1 MDKRIYDE
9 VFFSVD
15 GEFDGTHPPKHSML
29 QVGACAF
36 TLREGIIGE
45 FERSIFALPRQE
57 DNFQPRS
64 RLQGRYDWLRS
75 IGLPTGHTMD
85 ERVWNE
91 FWSKWPDAWAAVN
104 TDQVVPAVAMDDFR
118 KFYDAMCAM
127 MGVSER
133 NGVLIEYPGGIDY
146 CWIHWYFME
155 FLGEDP
161 FGHSRAMS
169 MKSYAAAVTK
179 GPFCHA
185 TNRNLPKRWFK
196 PKMPHPHTALADARG
211 QAHWAIRMMCE
222 HLEIACPLD

>member
-1 MDKRIYDE
+1 MIDKRVLDE
-9 VFFSVD
+9 VYFSVD
-15 GEFDGTHPPKHSML
+15 GEFDGSHPPRHSML

-45 FERSIFALPRQE
+45 FERSIFPLPGPIYQRDRVE
-57 DNFQPRS
+57 
-64 RLQGRYDWLRS
+64 WLES

-85 ERVWNE
+85 KAVWDG
-91 FWSKWPDAWAAVN
+91 FWSRQPAAWRAVN
-104 TDQVVPAVAMDDFR
+104 TDKYVPAVAMHDF
-118 KFYDAMCAM
+118 KLWYDLM
-127 MGVSER
+127 MDGRGGPRS
-133 NGVLIEYPGGIDY
+133 GVLIEYPGGIDY
-146 CWIHWYFME
+146 FWIHWYFLE

-196 PKMPHPHTALADARG
+196 PKMPHPHTAMADARG